1 MHPDALDRIAGDSTS
16 WEGEVLS
23 ELAKDGQLSAYQHK
37 GFWQPMDTLRE
48 KNHLNDLWESGK
60 APGGPKSLRKPKLP
74 PRPKAMASQKT
85 KGQQLKERA
94 MKMKA
99 DREKPRS
106 QRGY

>member
-1 MHPDALDRIAGDSTS
+1 MPRPHDGMTLKQLKDYVRSHKLNHP
-16 WEGEVLS
+16 EVKLS
-23 ELAKDGQLSAYQHK
+23 MKKADLIK
-37 GFWQPMDTLRE
+37 GL
-48 KNHLNDLWESGK
+48 KKHGHWESGK

>member
-1 MHPDALDRIAGDSTS
+1 MPKPHDGMTLKQLKDYVRSHKLNHP
-16 WEGEVLS
+16 EVKLS
-23 ELAKDGQLSAYQHK
+23 MKKADLIK
-37 GFWQPMDTLRE
+37 GL
-48 KNHLNDLWESGK
+48 KKHGHWESGK

>member
-1 MHPDALDRIAGDSTS
+1 MPKPHDGMTLKQLKDYVRSHKLNHPEVKLSMKKADLVKGLKAAG
-16 WEGEVLS
+16 
-23 ELAKDGQLSAYQHK
+23 H
-37 GFWQPMDTLRE
+37 
-48 KNHLNDLWESGK
+48 WESGK

>member
-1 MHPDALDRIAGDSTS
+1 MPKPHDGMTLKQLKDYVRSHNLNHPEVKLSMKKADLVKGLKKAG
-16 WEGEVLS
+16 
-23 ELAKDGQLSAYQHK
+23 H
-37 GFWQPMDTLRE
+37 
-48 KNHLNDLWESGK
+48 WESGK

-99 DREKPRS
+99 DRDKPRS

>member
-1 MHPDALDRIAGDSTS
+1 MPKPHDGMTLKQLKDYVRSHKLNHPEVKLSMKKADLVKGLKKAG
-16 WEGEVLS
+16 
-23 ELAKDGQLSAYQHK
+23 H
-37 GFWQPMDTLRE
+37 
-48 KNHLNDLWESGK
+48 WESGK

>member
-1 MHPDALDRIAGDSTS
+1 MPMPHDGMTLKQLKDYVRSHNLNHP
-16 WEGEVLS
+16 EVKLS
-23 ELAKDGQLSAYQHK
+23 MNKADLVK
-37 GFWQPMDTLRE
+37 GL
-48 KNHLNDLWESGK
+48 KKHGHWESGK
-60 APGGPKSLRKPKLP
+60 EPGGPKSLRKPKLP

>member
-1 MHPDALDRIAGDSTS
+1 MPMPHDGMTLKQLKDYVRSHNLNHP
-16 WEGEVLS
+16 EVKLS
-23 ELAKDGQLSAYQHK
+23 MKKADLVK
-37 GFWQPMDTLRE
+37 GLKKTG
-48 KNHLNDLWESGK
+48 HWESGK

>member
-1 MHPDALDRIAGDSTS
+1 MLYYKMPLPHDGMTLAQLKAYVRSHNLNKPEIK
-16 WEGEVLS
+16 LS
-23 ELAKDGQLSAYQHK
+23 MKKADLIK
-37 GFWQPMDTLRE
+37 GL
-48 KNHLNDLWESGK
+48 KKHGHWESGM